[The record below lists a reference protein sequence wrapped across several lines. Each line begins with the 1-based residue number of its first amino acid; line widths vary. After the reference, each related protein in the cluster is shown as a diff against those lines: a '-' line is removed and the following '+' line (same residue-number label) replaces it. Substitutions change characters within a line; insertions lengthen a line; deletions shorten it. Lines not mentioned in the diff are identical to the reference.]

1 MKSNSANP
9 ENTPDLRPKAEKIL
23 KKRKGE
29 SSDLPT
35 EDLLRLVHELEVHQI
50 ELELQ
55 NEELIQARAGMEAAL
70 NQYSNLYDF
79 SPAGYITL
87 TQAGKIH
94 EANLA
99 ATRFIGIER
108 TLLLQKRLINF
119 VMPESLPVF
128 NDFFKQ
134 LISGQGEISCELALG
149 SQEGNPFWVQ
159 LEATCFEGG
168 EYSRVTLMDI
178 NERKEA
184 ERNIRQRVKE
194 LQLLYDNGLALSQL
208 LNPQQIAEKI
218 TELLEN
224 RMDWHHIV
232 VRIFDAEKNGFK
244 VLSVRH
250 ASLAGDQAGADL
262 IELLNKSISKPKD
275 GLSGRAF
282 LTSRVL
288 RSGQLEQEQGYIA
301 SFPGMH
307 SGLYVPIRIDNNSIG
322 VISVESHE
330 PNAFSEDDERLVST
344 LANQAAVAFENASLF
359 EAAQKELEERKR
371 IELLLAEEKEQL
383 TYRVAER
390 TANLNKSN
398 FDLALALRAKDEF
411 LASMS
416 HELRTPLASILG
428 LSESLQLNTYGE
440 LSPRQ
445 TKAIVTIEESGSH
458 LLELINDILDLS
470 KLNAGMFEVSLTP
483 SVVEQICQSSLHL
496 TKGMSEK
503 RKQHVTFTCPDT
515 TITIHADAR
524 RMKQAFVNLLS
535 NAIKFTPV
543 GGDLGLDVQL
553 DEIKQQVKITVWD
566 KGIGIQPD
574 QMPKLFKPFT
584 QIDASLSREY
594 AGTGLGLSLVK
605 DIVELHNGEIQLNSI
620 FGEGSQFSITLPVL
634 ASKTIH
640 TQELNS

>member
-1 MKSNSANP
+1 MLTMKSTSENSW
-9 ENTPDLRPKAEKIL
+9 NTPNLRPKAEKL
-23 KKRKGE
+23 LEKRKGE
-29 SSDLPT
+29 NSELQP

-70 NQYSNLYDF
+70 NQYANLYDF
-79 SPAGYITL
+79 APAGYITL

-99 ATRFIGIER
+99 ATRFIGVER
-108 TLLLQKRLINF
+108 TLLLQKRFSSFLVLGSQPI
-119 VMPESLPVF
+119 F
-128 NDFFKQ
+128 NDLLKQ
-134 LISGQGEISCELALG
+134 LISGQGEKSCELALVG
-149 SQEGNPFWVQ
+149 REGKLFWVQ

-178 NERKEA
+178 NERKQA

-232 VRIFDAEKNGFK
+232 VRIFDAEKNEFK
-244 VLSVRH
+244 VMSVKH
-250 ASLAGDQAGADL
+250 ASQASELVGAAL
-262 IELLNKSISKPKD
+262 IEMLSKSVLKPGE
-275 GLSGRAF
+275 GLSGQAF
-282 LTSRVL
+282 QNSKVI
-288 RSGQLEQEQGYIA
+288 RSGQIKQERGYIA
-301 SFPGMH
+301 SFNGMQ
-307 SGLYVPIRIDNNSIG
+307 SGLYVPILIGQKPIG
-322 VISVESHE
+322 VISIESQE
-330 PNAFSEDDERLVST
+330 PNAFSEEDERLVST
-344 LANQAAVAFENASLF
+344 LASQAAVAFENASLF
-359 EAAQKELEERKR
+359 EAARKELEERKR

-416 HELRTPLASILG
+416 HELRTPLTGILG

-445 TKAIVTIEESGSH
+445 TKAIATIEESGIH

-470 KLNAGMFEVSLTP
+470 KLNAGMFEVALAP
-483 SVVEQICQSSLHL
+483 SAVEQICQSSLHL

-515 TITIHADAR
+515 TIMIHADAR

-640 TQELNS
+640 T

>member
-1 MKSNSANP
+1 MKSDSANSG
-9 ENTPDLRPKAEKIL
+9 TPPDFRPKAEKIL
-23 KKRKGE
+23 EKRKGE
-29 SSDLPT
+29 NSKLPT

-70 NQYSNLYDF
+70 NQYANLYDF

-87 TQAGKIH
+87 TQAGIIH

-99 ATRFIGIER
+99 ATRFIGLGR
-108 TLLLQKRLINF
+108 TQLLEKRFVNF
-119 VMPESLPVF
+119 VMPESLLIF
-128 NDFFKQ
+128 NNLLKQ
-134 LISGQGEISCELALG
+134 LISGNGEKSCELALAG
-149 SQEGNPFWVQ
+149 GEGKPFWVQ

-168 EYSRVTLMDI
+168 EYSRITLMDI
-178 NERKEA
+178 NDRKQA
-184 ERNIRQRVKE
+184 EQDIRQRVKE
-194 LQLLYDNGLALSQL
+194 LELLYENGLALSQL

-218 TELLEN
+218 TELLKN

-232 VRIFDAEKNGFK
+232 VRLFDAEKNGFR

-250 ASLAGDQAGADL
+250 ASLAGEEAGAAL
-262 IELLNKSISKPKD
+262 IDLLNKSISKPED

-282 LTSRVL
+282 LTSRVI
-288 RSGQLEQEQGYIA
+288 RSGQLEKEPGYIV
-301 SFPGMH
+301 SFRGMH
-307 SGLYVPIRIDNNSIG
+307 SGLYVPIRISDNSIG
-322 VISVESHE
+322 VISVESRE
-330 PNAFSEDDERLVST
+330 PNAFSEDDERLAST
-344 LANQAAVAFENASLF
+344 LASQAAVAFENASLF
-359 EAAQKELEERKR
+359 EAAKKELEERKR
-371 IELLLAEEKEQL
+371 IEILLAEEKEQL
-383 TYRVAER
+383 TYRVEER

-416 HELRTPLASILG
+416 HELRTPLTGILG
-428 LSESLQLNTYGE
+428 LSESLQLDTYGE
-440 LSPRQ
+440 LTPRQ
-445 TKAIVTIEESGSH
+445 TKAIVTIEESGIH

-470 KLNAGMFEVSLTP
+470 KLNAGMFEVSLAP
-483 SVVEQICQSSLHL
+483 SAVEQICQSSLHL

-503 RKQHVTFTCPDT
+503 RKQHVAFTCPDT
-515 TITIHADAR
+515 TIMIHADAR
-524 RMKQAFVNLLS
+524 RMKQALVNLLS

-553 DEIKQQVKITVWD
+553 DETKQHVKITVWD
-566 KGIGIQPD
+566 KGIGIEPTQI
-574 QMPKLFKPFT
+574 PKLFKPFT

-605 DIVELHNGEIQLNSI
+605 DIVELHHGEIQLNSI

-634 ASKTIH
+634 DAKPIPA
-640 TQELNS
+640 

>member
-1 MKSNSANP
+1 MKSDSANSGNP
-9 ENTPDLRPKAEKIL
+9 PNLRPKAEKIL
-23 KKRKGE
+23 EKRGGKN
-29 SSDLPT
+29 SKLPP

-70 NQYSNLYDF
+70 NQYANLYDF

-87 TQAGKIH
+87 TQAGNIH

-99 ATRFIGIER
+99 ATQFIGVER
-108 TLLLQKRLINF
+108 TLLLQKPFSSFLVLGSQPI
-119 VMPESLPVF
+119 F
-128 NDFFKQ
+128 NDLLKQ
-134 LISGQGEISCELALG
+134 LISGEGELSCELALVG
-149 SQEGNPFWVQ
+149 REGKLFWVQ

-168 EYSRVTLMDI
+168 EYSRITLMEI

-194 LQLLYDNGLALSQL
+194 LELLYDNGLALSQL
-208 LNPQQIAEKI
+208 LNPRQIAEKV

-232 VRIFDAEKNGFK
+232 VRLFDAEKNGFR
-244 VLSVRH
+244 VLSARH
-250 ASLAGDQAGADL
+250 ASLAGEEAGAAL
-262 IELLNKSISKPKD
+262 IELLNKSISKPED

-282 LTSRVL
+282 RTSRVL
-288 RSGQLEQEQGYIA
+288 RSGQLEQEPGYIA

-307 SGLYVPIRIDNNSIG
+307 SGLYVPIRTGNNSIG

-330 PNAFSEDDERLVST
+330 PNAFSEDDERLAST
-344 LANQAAVAFENASLF
+344 LASQAAVAFENASLF
-359 EAAQKELEERKR
+359 EAAKKELEERKR
-371 IELLLAEEKEQL
+371 IEILLAEEKEQL
-383 TYRVAER
+383 TYRVEER

-416 HELRTPLASILG
+416 HELRTPLTGILG

-440 LSPRQ
+440 LTPRQ
-445 TKAIVTIEESGSH
+445 TKAIVTIEESGAH

-470 KLNAGMFEVSLTP
+470 KFNAGMLEVALGPCS
-483 SVVEQICQSSLHL
+483 VEQICQSSLHL

-503 RKQHVTFTCPDT
+503 RKQHVAFTCPDT
-515 TITIHADAR
+515 TIMIHADAR
-524 RMKQAFVNLLS
+524 RMKQALVNLLS

-543 GGDLGLDVQL
+543 GGGMGLDVQL
-553 DEIKQQVKITVWD
+553 DETKQHVKITVWD
-566 KGIGIQPD
+566 KGIGIEPTQI
-574 QMPKLFKPFT
+574 PKLFKPFT

-605 DIVELHNGEIQLNSI
+605 DIVELHHGEIQLNSI

-634 ASKTIH
+634 DAKPIPA
-640 TQELNS
+640 